1 MDLLNNGWHG
11 CNGFSI
17 RHTLI
22 ERNIALRWS
31 DGTETASVYSSGR
44 RPSVFPIPPNSPQAV
59 GPLITQ
65 ALLLRRRCRTPTSLR
80 LCVQKKMRAS
90 YTLLGVPPP
99 ILSMLTLSA
108 EFSYPEG
115 VERLI
120 GQGWR
125 EAATLSNGSI
135 GIIELCRSS
144 TAL

>member
-31 DGTETASVYSSGR
+31 DGTETASVLHFSLGR
-44 RPSVFPIPPNSPQAV
+44 RPSVFPIPPNSPQVV

-65 ALLLRRRCRTPTSLR
+65 ALLSAS
-80 LCVQKKMRAS
+80 KMRNSKSSAALRAKNTCVPH
-90 YTLLGVPPP
+90 TLLGMAST
-99 ILSMLTLSA
+99 ILSMPTLSA

-125 EAATLSNGSI
+125 EATTLSNRRI
-135 GIIELCRSS
+135 GCIRTL
-144 TAL
+144 